1 LKRPYPA
8 SWCLYWLA
16 VKVVAQFVFSLVQSV
31 SLFFAQLSASAVDME
46 I

>member
-16 VKVVAQFVFSLVQSV
+16 VKVLALFVFSLVQSL
-31 SLFFAQLSASAVDME
+31 SLFFFQLPASAVDKE